1 MGLDNAI
8 QAAADQLIAESKA
21 ATGKE
26 PKLEASAN
34 PEVELEDSVEES
46 SEESSDESTRADELS
61 ESQLIEAR
69 NLYKALTGP
78 QANAIVAAMAQ
89 QIGILPNANQQPLT
103 KKEETAARREIK
115 DIVKDALG
123 PEYAFL
129 QDKIGRIFDEVAAQ
143 QNADHEARFVE
154 IQQSQ
159 VERQVVDAYN
169 SLASETKGQSKQFEN
184 RMAQLSEEIPIG
196 NMNVETYMRR
206 LYTLASNEKKAS
218 PQKVADQ
225 IRRNAGDVP
234 NRLRTS
240 SAGPAEPAHKVPE
253 KKMSLDES
261 VNWALSELQKG
272 RK

>member
-1 MGLDNAI
+1 MALDNAI
-8 QAAADQLIAESKA
+8 QAAAQQLIDESKV

-26 PKLEASAN
+26 PKLEPSAS
-34 PEVELEDSVEES
+34 PEVELEGGEPQGDEP
-46 SEESSDESTRADELS
+46 SEETVDPDELS
-61 ESQLIEAR
+61 ETQLLEAR
-69 NLYKALTGP
+69 NLYKALIGP

-89 QIGILPNANQQPLT
+89 QVGILPNSSQQPLT
-103 KKEETAARREIK
+103 KKEEIAARREIK

-129 QDKIGRIFDEVAAQ
+129 QDKIGRIFDEVSAQ
-143 QNADHEARFVE
+143 QNAEYEARFAEV
-154 IQQSQ
+154 QQSQ

-240 SAGPAEPAHKVPE
+240 SAGPAEPEHKIPQ

-261 VNWALSELQKG
+261 VNWALGELQKG
-272 RK
+272 RKG